1 MAGVYFIRHEL
12 PFPVFNEKAV
22 SKFNKTLE
30 ILTITLPVVPPPK
43 AADIVSASHAL
54 FESSTPPT
62 TSSVV
67 VDNPLLEKAASV
79 NAVVVPVAPV
89 ANSSKVK
96 AVVVP
101 VVSVAKSSKVKA
113 DVGLSFFDGFNKCME
128 SFKRIK
134 WNVDLHRKDSPGAGK
149 GIFCLRPIKQGTCV
163 ALYSGHL
170 VDDKGAV
177 VVSCPSTQSLFMR
190 LPMVQ
195 RPFSK
200 GHGVKL
206 HQVACPHVLIVD
218 GVFEYAA

>member
-22 SKFNKTLE
+22 SKFSKTLE

-96 AVVVP
+96 AV
-101 VVSVAKSSKVKA
+101 
-113 DVGLSFFDGFNKCME
+113 VGLSFFDGFNKCME

>member
-1 MAGVYFIRHEL
+1 VAGVYFIRHDL
-12 PFPVFNEKAV
+12 PFPVFDEKAV
-22 SKFNKTLE
+22 SKFDKTLQ

-43 AADIVSASHAL
+43 AADIVSASAL
-54 FESSTPPT
+54 FESSTQPT
-62 TSSVV
+62 TSSIV

-79 NAVVVPVAPV
+79 KAVVVPIAPV
-89 ANSSKVK
+89 AKSAKVK

-101 VVSVAKSSKVKA
+101 VASVAKSSKVKA
-113 DVGLSFFDGFNKCME
+113 AVGLSFDGFNKCMK
-128 SFKRIK
+128 SFKRIR
-134 WNVDLHRKDSPGAGK
+134 WNVDLHRKDSPDAGK

-170 VDDKGAV
+170 VDAKGAV
-177 VVSCPSTQSLFMR
+177 MVSCPSTHSLFVR

-195 RPFSK
+195 QPFSK